1 MSYRNQKLKIKSLEY
16 VSFRQGA
23 LIATILSLYFVLV
36 LYFAGLEDVSSMP
49 IISII
54 WTLIVC
60 LCMYAKSRVIPNSN
74 YLYFTGDLTTT
85 LILLDQ
91 CGFCLLSELNG
102 YYTLRPKFGGS
113 LIDQICLKS
122 ETDRIVVF
130 GDGQIIKMISQDL
143 PKLEVLH
150 NGQQAYNRQ
159 K

>member
-1 MSYRNQKLKIKSLEY
+1 MSDRNHKLKIKTLEY
-16 VSFRQGA
+16 VSFRPGA
-23 LIATILSLYFVLV
+23 FIATILSLYFVLV
-36 LYFAGLEDVSSMP
+36 LYFTGLEDVSSIP

-60 LCMYAKSRVIPNSN
+60 LYMYANSKVIVNNN
-74 YLYFTGDLTTT
+74 YLYLTSDLTTT
-85 LILLDQ
+85 LILLDK
-91 CGFCLLSELNG
+91 CGFCLSSNLNG

-130 GDGQIIKMISQDL
+130 GDGQIIKMLSQDL

-150 NGQQAYNRQ
+150 NG
-159 K
+159 